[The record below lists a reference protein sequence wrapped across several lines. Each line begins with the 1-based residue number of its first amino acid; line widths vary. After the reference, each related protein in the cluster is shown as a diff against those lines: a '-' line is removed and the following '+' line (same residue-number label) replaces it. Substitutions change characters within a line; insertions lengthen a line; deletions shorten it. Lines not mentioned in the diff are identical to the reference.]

1 MKEFD
6 VSRHSSL
13 SRAIAK
19 KVGLEKDAADT
30 LALRVLNYFG
40 FENEVIDNT
49 LDQEDR
55 RLFYFLQDMGLL
67 KTAWEEA
74 LLPNGRSWRIFY
86 WYLNTEKIEEF
97 SKDEIIQNEEKE
109 LYNTL
114 PAEIWVRDG
123 IKIEE
128 S

>member
-97 SKDEIIQNEEKE
+97 SKDEIIENEEKE